1 MLQYIATL
9 GNDLLILLYGSVA
22 VADAEDREHT
32 KEGEHLLQEGL
43 AEDVGASHED
53 GGAIHSTQDNQRVEQ
68 CTGMVA
74 SDDYCSIF
82 RQVLLASDR
91 QTSY

>member
-43 AEDVGASHED
+43 AEDVGAGHKD
-53 GGAIHSTQDNQRVEQ
+53 GAAILCSQDNQRVEQ
-68 CTGMVA
+68 SAGMVTT
-74 SDDYCSIF
+74 DDNCSIF
-82 RQVLLASDR
+82 GQILLTFYHEAT
-91 QTSY
+91 Q